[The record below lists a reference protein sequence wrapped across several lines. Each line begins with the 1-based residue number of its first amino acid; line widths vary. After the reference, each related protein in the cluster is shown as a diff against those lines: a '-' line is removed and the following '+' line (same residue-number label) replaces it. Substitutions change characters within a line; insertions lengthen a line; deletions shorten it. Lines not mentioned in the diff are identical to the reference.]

1 MSNTILYFHGFKS
14 SSDSGKAQE
23 FKKFIENKTS
33 QTKIIIPD
41 LADDFKEA
49 NKQIEDLI
57 SKNAPNILFMGSSLG
72 GYYALYFAQLYKSK
86 SVLINP
92 AIAPL
97 NDFEIHLGKN
107 ENYATGNKFTI
118 SKDDISYVRSL
129 HHKKILSPKNN
140 LILLESGDEI
150 LNYVESSSYFR
161 GSYIDIFYGGNH
173 SYTSIKEKFTKIK
186 DFFNLK

>member
-14 SSDSGKAQE
+14 SSDSGKAQD

-41 LADDFKEA
+41 LEDDFKKA
-49 NKQIEDLI
+49 HKQIETLI
-57 SKNAPNILFMGSSLG
+57 DKNSPNILYMGSSLG
-72 GYYALYFAQLYKSK
+72 GYYALYFAQLNKAK

-118 SKDDISYVRSL
+118 SKDDISYIRSL
-129 HHKKILSPKNN
+129 HHKKILEPKNN

-150 LNYVESSSYFR
+150 LNYSESTSYFR

-186 DFFNLK
+186 GFFDLK

>member
-14 SSDSGKAQE
+14 SSDSSKAQE

-41 LADDFKEA
+41 LEDDFKEA
-49 NKQIEDLI
+49 HKQIETLI
-57 SKNAPNILFMGSSLG
+57 DKNSPNILYMGSSLG

-107 ENYATGNKFTI
+107 ENYATGNKFII
-118 SKDDISYVRSL
+118 SKDDISYIRSL
-129 HHKKILSPKNN
+129 HHKKILEPKNN

>member
-1 MSNTILYFHGFKS
+1 MSRTILYFHGFKS

-23 FKKFIENKTS
+23 FKNFIENHTS
-33 QTKIIIPD
+33 QTSIVIPD
-41 LADDFKEA
+41 LDDDFKNA
-49 NKQIEDLI
+49 NNQIKNLI
-57 SKNAPNILFMGSSLG
+57 NEIESNILFMGSSLG

-97 NDFEIHLGKN
+97 SDFEIHLGKN

-129 HHKKILSPKNN
+129 HHKKILEPKNN

-150 LNYVESSSYFR
+150 LNYAESSSYFR

-186 DFFNLK
+186 DFFDLK

>member
-1 MSNTILYFHGFKS
+1 MTNTILYFHGFKS

-41 LADDFKEA
+41 LKDDFKEA
-49 NKQIEDLI
+49 YKQIESLI
-57 SKNAPNILFMGSSLG
+57 DKNSPNILYMGSSLG

-92 AIAPL
+92 AIPPL
-97 NDFEIHLGKN
+97 KDFEIHLGKN

-129 HHKKILSPKNN
+129 HHKKILEPKNN

>member
-14 SSDSGKAQE
+14 SSDSDKAQE
-23 FKKFIENKTS
+23 FKKFIENNTS

-41 LADDFKEA
+41 LEDDFKEA
-49 NKQIEDLI
+49 HKQIETLI
-57 SKNAPNILFMGSSLG
+57 DINSPNILYMGSSLG

-92 AIAPL
+92 AIAPM

-118 SKDDISYVRSL
+118 LKDDISYIRSL
-129 HHKKILSPKNN
+129 HHKKILEPKNN

-150 LNYVESSSYFR
+150 LNYIESSSYFR

-186 DFFNLK
+186 DFLNLK

>member
-1 MSNTILYFHGFKS
+1 MTNTILYFHGFKS

-41 LADDFKEA
+41 LKDDFKEA
-49 NKQIEDLI
+49 HKQIEGLI
-57 SKNAPNILFMGSSLG
+57 EKNSPNILYMGSSLG

-118 SKDDISYVRSL
+118 SKGDISYVRSL
-129 HHKKILSPKNN
+129 HHKKILEPKNN

-186 DFFNLK
+186 NFFNLK

>member
-23 FKKFIENKTS
+23 FKKFIENNTS
-33 QTKIIIPD
+33 QTKIIVPD
-41 LADDFKEA
+41 LEDDFKEA
-49 NKQIEDLI
+49 HKQIKTLI
-57 SKNAPNILFMGSSLG
+57 DKSNPNILYMGSSLG

-92 AIAPL
+92 AIPPL
-97 NDFEIHLGKN
+97 YDFEIHLGKN

-118 SKDDISYVRSL
+118 SKDDISYIRSL
-129 HHKKILSPKNN
+129 HHKKILEPKNN

-186 DFFNLK
+186 DFFDLK

>member
-1 MSNTILYFHGFKS
+1 MTNTILYFHGFKS

-33 QTKIIIPD
+33 QTKILIPD
-41 LADDFKEA
+41 LADDFREA
-49 NKQIEDLI
+49 NKEIEDLI

-72 GYYALYFAQLYKSK
+72 GYYALYFAQLYKTK
-86 SVLINP
+86 SALINP
-92 AIAPL
+92 AIPPL
-97 NDFEIHLGKN
+97 RDFEIHLGKN

-118 SKDDISYVRSL
+118 SKDDISYIRSL
-129 HHKKILSPKNN
+129 HHKKILEPKNN

-173 SYTSIKEKFTKIK
+173 SYTSIKENFTKIK

>member
-41 LADDFKEA
+41 LEDDFREA
-49 NKQIEDLI
+49 HKQIENLI
-57 SKNAPNILFMGSSLG
+57 DKNSPNILYMGSSLG

-97 NDFEIHLGKN
+97 NNFEIHLGKN

-118 SKDDISYVRSL
+118 SQNDISYIRSL
-129 HHKKILSPKNN
+129 HHKKILEPKNN

-150 LNYVESSSYFR
+150 LNYDESTSYFR

-173 SYTSIKEKFTKIK
+173 SYTSIKEKFIKIK
-186 DFFNLK
+186 DFFYLK

>member
-1 MSNTILYFHGFKS
+1 MTKIILYFHGFKS

-41 LADDFKEA
+41 LKDDFKEVH
-49 NKQIEDLI
+49 KQIESLI
-57 SKNAPNILFMGSSLG
+57 DKNSPNILYMGSSLG
-72 GYYALYFAQLYKSK
+72 GYYALYFAQLYKTK

-92 AIAPL
+92 AIPPL
-97 NDFEIHLGKN
+97 KDFEIHLGKN

-129 HHKKILSPKNN
+129 HHKKILEPKNN

-150 LNYVESSSYFR
+150 LNYVETSSYFK

>member
-14 SSDSGKAQE
+14 YSDSGKAQE

-41 LADDFKEA
+41 LKDDFKEA
-49 NKQIEDLI
+49 HKQIEGLI
-57 SKNAPNILFMGSSLG
+57 EKNSPNILYMGSSLG
-72 GYYALYFAQLYKSK
+72 GYYALYFAQLYTTKSA
-86 SVLINP
+86 LINP
-92 AIAPL
+92 AIPPL
-97 NDFEIHLGKN
+97 KDFEIHLGKN

-129 HHKKILSPKNN
+129 HHKKILEPKNN

-150 LNYVESSSYFR
+150 LNYVESSSYFK

-186 DFFNLK
+186 DFFDLK

>member
-1 MSNTILYFHGFKS
+1 MTNTILYFHGFKS
-14 SSDSGKAQE
+14 SSDSSKAQE

-41 LADDFKEA
+41 LKDDFKEA
-49 NKQIEDLI
+49 HKQIEGLI
-57 SKNAPNILFMGSSLG
+57 DKNSPNILYMGSSLG
-72 GYYALYFAQLYKSK
+72 GYYALYFAQLYKTK

-92 AIAPL
+92 AIPPL
-97 NDFEIHLGKN
+97 KDFEIHLGKN

-118 SKDDISYVRSL
+118 SKDDISYVRNL
-129 HHKKILSPKNN
+129 HHKKILEPKNN
-140 LILLESGDEI
+140 LILLESGDEV
-150 LNYVESSSYFR
+150 LNYVEASSYFR

-186 DFFNLK
+186 DFFDLK

>member
-41 LADDFKEA
+41 LKDDFKEA
-49 NKQIEDLI
+49 HKQIEGLI
-57 SKNAPNILFMGSSLG
+57 EKNNPNILYMGSSLG
-72 GYYALYFAQLYKSK
+72 GYYALYFAQLYKTK
-86 SVLINP
+86 SILINP
-92 AIAPL
+92 AIPPL
-97 NDFEIHLGKN
+97 KDFEIHLGKN

-129 HHKKILSPKNN
+129 HHKKILEPKNN

-186 DFFNLK
+186 DFFDLK

>member
-14 SSDSGKAQE
+14 SSDSGKAQD

-41 LADDFKEA
+41 LEDDFKKA
-49 NKQIEDLI
+49 HKQIETLI
-57 SKNAPNILFMGSSLG
+57 DKNSPNILYMGSSLG
-72 GYYALYFAQLYKSK
+72 GYYALYFAQLNKAK

-107 ENYATGNKFTI
+107 ENYASGNKFTI
-118 SKDDISYVRSL
+118 SKDDISYIRSL
-129 HHKKILSPKNN
+129 HHKKILEPKNN

-150 LNYVESSSYFR
+150 LNYSESTSYFR

-186 DFFNLK
+186 DFFDLK

>member
-14 SSDSGKAQE
+14 SSDSSKAQE

-41 LADDFKEA
+41 LEDDFKEA
-49 NKQIEDLI
+49 HKQIETLI
-57 SKNAPNILFMGSSLG
+57 DKNSPNILYMGSSLG

-118 SKDDISYVRSL
+118 SKNDISYIRSL
-129 HHKKILSPKNN
+129 HHKKILEPKNN

>member
-1 MSNTILYFHGFKS
+1 MSNTILYFHGFNS
-14 SSDSGKAQE
+14 SSDSDKAQE
-23 FKKFIENKTS
+23 FKKFIENNTS

-41 LADDFKEA
+41 LEDDFKEA
-49 NKQIEDLI
+49 HKQIETLI
-57 SKNAPNILFMGSSLG
+57 DINSPNILYMGSSLG

-118 SKDDISYVRSL
+118 LKDDISYIRSL
-129 HHKKILSPKNN
+129 HHKKILEPKNN

-150 LNYVESSSYFR
+150 LN
-161 GSYIDIFYGGNH
+161 
-173 SYTSIKEKFTKIK
+173 
-186 DFFNLK
+186 

>member
-1 MSNTILYFHGFKS
+1 MPNTILYFHGFKS
-14 SSDSGKAQE
+14 SSDSGKAQD
-23 FKKFIENKTS
+23 FRKFIENQTS
-33 QTKIIIPD
+33 QTKILIPD
-41 LADDFKEA
+41 LEDSFQEA

-92 AIAPL
+92 AIPPL

-118 SKDDISYVRSL
+118 SKDDISYIRSL
-129 HHKKILSPKNN
+129 HHKKILEPKNN

-150 LNYVESSSYFR
+150 LNYAESTSYFR

-186 DFFNLK
+186 DFFDLK

>member
-1 MSNTILYFHGFKS
+1 MTNTILYFHGFKS

-41 LADDFKEA
+41 LEDDFKEA
-49 NKQIEDLI
+49 HKQIESLI
-57 SKNAPNILFMGSSLG
+57 DKNSPNILYMGSSLG

-92 AIAPL
+92 AIPPL
-97 NDFEIHLGKN
+97 KDFEIHLGKN

-118 SKDDISYVRSL
+118 SEDDISYVRSL
-129 HHKKILSPKNN
+129 HHKKILEPKNN

-186 DFFNLK
+186 EFFNLK

>member
-41 LADDFKEA
+41 LKDDFKEA
-49 NKQIEDLI
+49 HKQIENLI
-57 SKNAPNILFMGSSLG
+57 EKNSPNILYMGSSLG
-72 GYYALYFAQLYKSK
+72 GYYALYFAQLYKTK

-92 AIAPL
+92 AIPPL
-97 NDFEIHLGKN
+97 KDFEIHLGKN

-129 HHKKILSPKNN
+129 HHKKILEPKNN

-186 DFFNLK
+186 DFFDLK

>member
-1 MSNTILYFHGFKS
+1 MFKTILYFHGFKS
-14 SSDSGKAQE
+14 SSDSGKAQD

-41 LADDFKEA
+41 LEDDFKEA
-49 NKQIEDLI
+49 HEQIKTLI
-57 SKNAPNILFMGSSLG
+57 DKSNPNILYMGSSLG

-92 AIAPL
+92 AIPPL

-118 SKDDISYVRSL
+118 SKDDISYIRSL
-129 HHKKILSPKNN
+129 HHKKILEPKNN
-140 LILLESGDEI
+140 LILLESGDDI
-150 LNYVESSSYFR
+150 LNYAQSTSYFR

-186 DFFNLK
+186 DFFDLK

>member
-1 MSNTILYFHGFKS
+1 MPNTILYFHGFKS
-14 SSDSGKAQE
+14 SSDSGKAQD
-23 FKKFIENKTS
+23 FRKFVEDQTS
-33 QTKIIIPD
+33 QTKILIPD
-41 LADDFKEA
+41 LKDSFQEA

-57 SKNAPNILFMGSSLG
+57 SENAPNILFMGSSLG
-72 GYYALYFAQLYKSK
+72 GYYALYFAQLYKTK

-92 AIAPL
+92 AIPPL
-97 NDFEIHLGKN
+97 KDFEIHLGKN

-129 HHKKILSPKNN
+129 HHKKILEPKNN

-150 LNYVESSSYFR
+150 LNYAESSSYFR

-186 DFFNLK
+186 DFFDLK

>member
-41 LADDFKEA
+41 LEDDFKEA
-49 NKQIEDLI
+49 HKQIENLI
-57 SKNAPNILFMGSSLG
+57 NKNSPNILYMGSSLG

-92 AIAPL
+92 AIPPL
-97 NDFEIHLGKN
+97 KDFEIHLGKN

-129 HHKKILSPKNN
+129 HHKKILEPKNN

>member
-41 LADDFKEA
+41 LKDDFKEA
-49 NKQIEDLI
+49 HKQIEGLI
-57 SKNAPNILFMGSSLG
+57 DKNSPNILYMGSSLG
-72 GYYALYFAQLYKSK
+72 GYYALYFAQLYKTK

-92 AIAPL
+92 AIPPL
-97 NDFEIHLGKN
+97 KDFEIHLGKN

-118 SKDDISYVRSL
+118 SKDDISYIRSL
-129 HHKKILSPKNN
+129 HHKKILEPKNN
-140 LILLESGDEI
+140 LILLESGDEV
-150 LNYVESSSYFR
+150 LNYVEASSYFR

>member
-1 MSNTILYFHGFKS
+1 MTNTILYFHGFKS

-41 LADDFKEA
+41 LKDDFKETH
-49 NKQIEDLI
+49 KQIESLI
-57 SKNAPNILFMGSSLG
+57 DKNSPNILYMGSSLG
-72 GYYALYFAQLYKSK
+72 GYYALYFAQLYKTK

-92 AIAPL
+92 AIPPL
-97 NDFEIHLGKN
+97 KDFEIHLGKN

-129 HHKKILSPKNN
+129 HHKKILEPKNN

>member
-14 SSDSGKAQE
+14 SSDSSKAQE

-41 LADDFKEA
+41 LEDDFKEA
-49 NKQIEDLI
+49 HKQIETLI
-57 SKNAPNILFMGSSLG
+57 DKNSPNILYMGSSLG

-107 ENYATGNKFTI
+107 ENYATGNKFII
-118 SKDDISYVRSL
+118 SKDDISYIRSL
-129 HHKKILSPKNN
+129 HHKKILEPKNN

-186 DFFNLK
+186 EFFNLK

>member
-1 MSNTILYFHGFKS
+1 MSNAILYFHGFKS

-49 NKQIEDLI
+49 NKQIEGLI

-72 GYYALYFAQLYKSK
+72 GYYALYFAQLNKAK

-186 DFFNLK
+186 GFFDLK

>member
-14 SSDSGKAQE
+14 SSDSSKAQE

-41 LADDFKEA
+41 LEDDFKEA
-49 NKQIEDLI
+49 HKQIETLI
-57 SKNAPNILFMGSSLG
+57 DKNSPNILYMGSSLG

-97 NDFEIHLGKN
+97 NDFEIYLGKN

-118 SKDDISYVRSL
+118 SKDDISYIRSL
-129 HHKKILSPKNN
+129 HHKKILEPKNN

-186 DFFNLK
+186 EFFNLK

>member
-41 LADDFKEA
+41 LKDDFKEA
-49 NKQIEDLI
+49 HKQIEGLI
-57 SKNAPNILFMGSSLG
+57 DKNSPNILYMGSSLG

-92 AIAPL
+92 AIPPL
-97 NDFEIHLGKN
+97 KDFEIHLGKN

-129 HHKKILSPKNN
+129 HHKKILEPKNN

-186 DFFNLK
+186 DFFDLK